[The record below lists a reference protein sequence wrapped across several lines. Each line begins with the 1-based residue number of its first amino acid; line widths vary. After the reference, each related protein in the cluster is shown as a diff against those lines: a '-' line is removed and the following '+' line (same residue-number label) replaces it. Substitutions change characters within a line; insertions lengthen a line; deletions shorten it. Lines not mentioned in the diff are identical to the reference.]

1 MNSPTKPGVFSQQLL
16 GPQTFGSVQ
25 MTTTIGLVRPLR
37 RLTLVGVAVIALIS
51 VTPARAAE
59 DVDAKLQRIEALLV
73 DQSARL
79 TAQERRLSE
88 QAALIR
94 RQQDELQALRDMRDA
109 NLAELRAG
117 RAAAPEQQSGSL
129 GPPMGPPA
137 RTAAAAQLPP
147 GPVGEAPAPTTTE
160 QKAREVAAIP
170 ERLGV
175 LTPEGRFVVDPAI
188 EYVRT
193 GTNRLTFRGVEVV
206 PGINLGLIEAGDA
219 DRDAVIGSVS
229 ARYGL
234 TDRIE
239 LEARVPYVYR
249 HDRITTVAAA
259 DEAVVR
265 TQELDANDIGDIEV
279 SGRYQIN
286 SGKGGWPIFVAGLR
300 VKSDTGVGPYDVE
313 FDKFAVAKEL
323 ATGSGFWATEL
334 GVTMLYPS
342 DPAVI
347 YGGLSYLHSFG
358 KDINKQIGENIAIGN
373 VDPGDGLSASIGFG
387 LALNPKFSVS
397 FGYSHH
403 YIFPTDTELNGTTQ
417 SSNSLSIGALQMGL
431 SYRLNQRFTLINS
444 FEFGVT
450 SDAPDMRL
458 TVRVPYTF

>member
-1 MNSPTKPGVFSQQLL
+1 
-16 GPQTFGSVQ
+16 
-25 MTTTIGLVRPLR
+25 MTTAIGVAHPLR
-37 RLTLVGVAVIALIS
+37 RLTLMGATVIALIS
-51 VTPARAAE
+51 AAPAFAAE

-79 TAQERRLSE
+79 AAQERKLAE
-88 QAALIR
+88 QTALIQK
-94 RQQDELQALRDMRDA
+94 QQNELQALRDLRDDS
-109 NLAELRAG
+109 LADLRAG
-117 RAAAPEQQSGSL
+117 RAAAPQQPAGAL
-129 GPPMGPPA
+129 GPPTGPAP
-137 RTAAAAQLPP
+137 RTAAAAQLPS
-147 GPVGEAPAPTTTE
+147 GPVGEAPAPATTE

-175 LTPEGRFVVDPAI
+175 LTPPGRFVVEPAL
-188 EYVRT
+188 EYVNT
-193 GTNRLTFRGVEVV
+193 GSNRLTFRGVEVV

-219 DRDAVIGSVS
+219 DRDAIIGSVA

-249 HDRITTVAAA
+249 HDRITTIAAA
-259 DEAVVR
+259 DQAATR
-265 TQELDANDIGDIEV
+265 TSELDVNDIGDIEV

-286 SGKGGWPIFVAGLR
+286 SGRDGWPIFVAGLN
-300 VKSDTGVGPYDVE
+300 VKSDTGVGPYDVA
-313 FDKFAVAKEL
+313 FDKFAVAKGL

-334 GVTMLYPS
+334 GLTLLYPS

-347 YGGLSYLHSFG
+347 YGGVSYTHNFG
-358 KDINKQIGENIAIGN
+358 KDINKQIGENIAIGR
-373 VDPGDGLSASIGFG
+373 VDPGDGINASIGFG

-397 FGYSHH
+397 FGYAHH
-403 YIFPTDTELNGTTQ
+403 YIFPTDTELNGSKQ

-431 SYRLNQRFTLINS
+431 SYRLSQRITLINS

>member
-1 MNSPTKPGVFSQQLL
+1 
-16 GPQTFGSVQ
+16 
-25 MTTTIGLVRPLR
+25 
-37 RLTLVGVAVIALIS
+37 
-51 VTPARAAE
+51 
-59 DVDAKLQRIEALLV
+59 
-73 DQSARL
+73 
-79 TAQERRLSE
+79 
-88 QAALIR
+88 
-94 RQQDELQALRDMRDA
+94 
-109 NLAELRAG
+109 
-117 RAAAPEQQSGSL
+117 
-129 GPPMGPPA
+129 
-137 RTAAAAQLPP
+137 
-147 GPVGEAPAPTTTE
+147 
-160 QKAREVAAIP
+160 
-170 ERLGV
+170 
-175 LTPEGRFVVDPAI
+175 
-188 EYVRT
+188 
-193 GTNRLTFRGVEVV
+193 VEVV

-219 DRDAVIGSVS
+219 DRDAVVGSVS

-234 TDRIE
+234 TNRIE

-259 DEAVVR
+259 DQAVTR
-265 TQELDANDIGDIEV
+265 TQELDANDIGDVEV

-286 SGKGGWPIFVAGLR
+286 SGEGGWPIFVAGLR
-300 VKSDTGVGPYDVE
+300 VKSDTGVGPYDVA

-347 YGGLSYLHSFG
+347 YGGVSYIHSFG
-358 KDINKQIGENIAIGN
+358 KDINKQIGENIAIGR

-403 YIFPTDTELNGTTQ
+403 YLFPTDTELNGTTQ

-431 SYRLNQRFTLINS
+431 SYRLSQRLTLINS

>member
-1 MNSPTKPGVFSQQLL
+1 
-16 GPQTFGSVQ
+16 
-25 MTTTIGLVRPLR
+25 MTTPNGLACPFR
-37 RLTLVGVAVIALIS
+37 RLTLVGATIIALIS
-51 VTPARAAE
+51 TAPARAAE

-79 TAQERRLSE
+79 AAQERKLSE
-88 QAALIR
+88 QAALI
-94 RQQDELQALRDMRDA
+94 QQQQNELRALRDGRED

-117 RAAAPEQQSGSL
+117 RAAAPQQQPGAL
-129 GPPMGPPA
+129 GPPAGPPP
-137 RTAAAAQLPP
+137 RTTAQLPS

-175 LTPEGRFVVDPAI
+175 LTPKGRFVVDPAI

-193 GTNRLTFRGVEVV
+193 GANRLTFRGVEVV

-239 LEARVPYVYR
+239 VEARVPYVYR
-249 HDRITTVAAA
+249 HDRVTTVAAA
-259 DEAVVR
+259 DQAVVR
-265 TQELDANDIGDIEV
+265 TLELDANDIGDIEV

-313 FDKFAVAKEL
+313 FDRFAVAKEL
-323 ATGSGFWATEL
+323 STGSGFWASEL

-347 YGGLSYLHSFG
+347 YGGVSYLHSFG
-358 KDINKQIGENIAIGN
+358 KDVNKQIGDNILVGN

-403 YIFPTDTELNGTTQ
+403 YIFPTDTEINGTTQ

-458 TVRVPYTF
+458 TLRVPYTF

>member
-1 MNSPTKPGVFSQQLL
+1 
-16 GPQTFGSVQ
+16 
-25 MTTTIGLVRPLR
+25 
-37 RLTLVGVAVIALIS
+37 
-51 VTPARAAE
+51 
-59 DVDAKLQRIEALLV
+59 
-73 DQSARL
+73 
-79 TAQERRLSE
+79 
-88 QAALIR
+88 
-94 RQQDELQALRDMRDA
+94 
-109 NLAELRAG
+109 
-117 RAAAPEQQSGSL
+117 
-129 GPPMGPPA
+129 
-137 RTAAAAQLPP
+137 
-147 GPVGEAPAPTTTE
+147 
-160 QKAREVAAIP
+160 
-170 ERLGV
+170 
-175 LTPEGRFVVDPAI
+175 
-188 EYVRT
+188 
-193 GTNRLTFRGVEVV
+193 
-206 PGINLGLIEAGDA
+206 
-219 DRDAVIGSVS
+219 VIGSLA

-234 TDRIE
+234 TDRLEI
-239 LEARVPYVYR
+239 EARIPYVYR

-259 DEAVVR
+259 DQALTR
-265 TQELDANDIGDIEV
+265 TIELDANDIGDVEV
-279 SGRYQIN
+279 SGRYQLN
-286 SGKGGWPIFVAGLR
+286 SGNDGWPIFVAGLR

-313 FDKFAVAKEL
+313 FDKFAVAQGL

-358 KDINKQIGENIAIGN
+358 GGINKQISENLTVGN

-403 YIFPTDTELNGTTQ
+403 YIFPTDTELNGVTQ
-417 SSNSLSIGALQMGL
+417 SSNSLSIGALQMSL